1 MHLEVFKY
9 EYEQIKINKEKI
21 AQATTANELKKK
33 KLERK
38 ISLIRDDNPLTKQKE
53 K

>member
-9 EYEQIKINKEKI
+9 EYEQIKINKEKV
-21 AQATTANELKKK
+21 AMANSTGELKKK

-38 ISLIRDDNPLTKQKE
+38 ISFVPEDDPKMR
-53 K
+53 